1 MCAIVSY
8 THKTTLV
15 LIGLLRFFS
24 LHRVSG
30 LMIIKNV
37 EQLHTLKAFYVSQ
50 NLLILQS
57 LIEVHKFCNKIW
69 VAKSRKCQ
77 QRIIQVRCNKIL
89 GPNPNPNDK
98 IIAKTTTFVST
109 KWNSWF
115 WLQTLTSRTF
125 ATMHLSYTCCFT
137 FLVMYMCYHRGIL
150 VTPIHMPLYNYY
162 VVQFFFF
169 ISPIQQIEC

>member
-30 LMIIKNV
+30 LMITKNV

-57 LIEVHKFCNKIW
+57 LIEVHQFCNKI
-69 VAKSRKCQ
+69 
-77 QRIIQVRCNKIL
+77 
-89 GPNPNPNDK
+89 
-98 IIAKTTTFVST
+98 
-109 KWNSWF
+109 
-115 WLQTLTSRTF
+115 
-125 ATMHLSYTCCFT
+125 
-137 FLVMYMCYHRGIL
+137 
-150 VTPIHMPLYNYY
+150 
-162 VVQFFFF
+162 
-169 ISPIQQIEC
+169 